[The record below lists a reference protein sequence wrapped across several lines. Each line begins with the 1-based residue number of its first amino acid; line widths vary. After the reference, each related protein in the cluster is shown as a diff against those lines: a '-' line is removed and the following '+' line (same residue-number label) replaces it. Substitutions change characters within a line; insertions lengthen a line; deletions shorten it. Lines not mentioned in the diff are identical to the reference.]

1 MTPNFFLRK
10 EKMKNF
16 KLRLLYVFFKICL
29 FFKLKSTITLSIMLK
44 YAPLDLIESFMQRV
58 FIKDKET
65 YDILHNYLRYIGR
78 R

>member
-1 MTPNFFLRK
+1 MK
-10 EKMKNF
+10 ENLDLVKKMKNF

-44 YAPLDLIESFMQRV
+44 YAPLDLIESFMQKL
-58 FIKDKET
+58 FLKDKES
-65 YDILHNYLRYIGR
+65 YDILHDYLRYLGR

>member
-1 MTPNFFLRK
+1 
-10 EKMKNF
+10 MKNF

-44 YAPLDLIESFMQRV
+44 YAPLDLIESFMQKL
-58 FIKDKET
+58 FLKDKEA
-65 YDILHNYLRYIGR
+65 YDILHDYLRYIGR

>member
-1 MTPNFFLRK
+1 
-10 EKMKNF
+10 
-16 KLRLLYVFFKICL
+16 
-29 FFKLKSTITLSIMLK
+29 MLK